1 MGNILK
7 GRHFDHNIRHSW
19 EWDETCNLDF
29 GFVEKNLRLGILI
42 SRPIPDE
49 DPGPMMIPIEIL
61 TTTPTP
67 TEKSE
72 VRDIFS
78 EISPFEGFEQR
89 NQNECKFQ
97 NIYEAQKPI
106 DFSSHRWSSKIQSGP
121 SMMS

>member
-1 MGNILK
+1 
-7 GRHFDHNIRHSW
+7 
-19 EWDETCNLDF
+19 
-29 GFVEKNLRLGILI
+29 
-42 SRPIPDE
+42 
-49 DPGPMMIPIEIL
+49 MMIPIEIL

-106 DFSSHRWSSKIQSGP
+106 VFSSHR
-121 SMMS
+121 

>member
-1 MGNILK
+1 
-7 GRHFDHNIRHSW
+7 
-19 EWDETCNLDF
+19 
-29 GFVEKNLRLGILI
+29 
-42 SRPIPDE
+42 
-49 DPGPMMIPIEIL
+49 MMIPIENP

-106 DFSSHRWSSKIQSGP
+106 DFSSHQSIQSGP
-121 SMMS
+121 SLMSQKKPTGSLPQGLGAYLGAAFYFY